1 MTVAVNKRAVAAAFG
16 RAAPRYDD
24 FADLQRQ
31 SAQLLTEHCGAQ
43 GVATVLD
50 AGCGTGAGSLDWRAR
65 GCDVTAFDLS
75 PAMLSQARERSAAH
89 RYVQG
94 DIEALPFTEGSFD
107 LVWSNL
113 AVQWCQSLSGA
124 LEHMLRVTR
133 PGGRVA
139 FTTLAHG
146 SLCELHQAWAA
157 VDHRAHANGFSRPED
172 IHAAAPAARLTLRQ
186 HPVTLLF
193 GDALSAMQSLK
204 GIGATHLHAGRAS
217 RTLTRRELRAL
228 HDAWPRQGER
238 FPLTYQLISGVIERD

>member
-1 MTVAVNKRAVAAAFG
+1 MTVAVDKRAVAAAFG
-16 RAAPRYDD
+16 RAAQTYDD
-24 FADLQRQ
+24 FAALQRQ
-31 SAQLLTEHCGAQ
+31 SAQLLAEHCGAQ
-43 GVATVLD
+43 GINTVLD

-75 PAMLSQARERSAAH
+75 PAMLARARERGAAH

-94 DIEALPFTEGSFD
+94 DIEALPFADGSFD

-113 AVQWCQSLSGA
+113 AVQWCQSLSDA
-124 LEHMLRVTR
+124 LAGMLRVAR

-139 FTTLAHG
+139 FSTLAHG
-146 SLCELHQAWAA
+146 SLGELHQAWAA
-157 VDHRAHANGFSRPED
+157 VDDRPHANRFASAD
-172 IHAAAPAARLTLRQ
+172 AVHAAAPDARMTLRQ

-204 GIGATHLHAGRAS
+204 GIGATHLHAGRAN
-217 RTLTRRELRAL
+217 RTLTRRELRRL
-228 HDAWPRQGER
+228 EDAWPRQDGR

>member
-1 MTVAVNKRAVAAAFG
+1 MTVAVDKRAVAAAFG
-16 RAAPRYDD
+16 RAAQTYDD
-24 FADLQRQ
+24 FAALQRQ
-31 SAQLLTEHCGAQ
+31 SAQLLAEHCGAQ
-43 GVATVLD
+43 GINTVLD

-75 PAMLSQARERSAAH
+75 PAMLARARERGAAH

-94 DIEALPFTEGSFD
+94 DIEALPFDEGSFD

-113 AVQWCQSLSGA
+113 AVQWCQSLSDA
-124 LEHMLRVTR
+124 LAGMLRVAR

-139 FTTLAHG
+139 FSTLAHG
-146 SLCELHQAWAA
+146 SLDELHQAWAA
-157 VDHRAHANGFSRPED
+157 VDDRPHANRFASAEAV
-172 IHAAAPAARLTLRQ
+172 HAAAPVARMTLRQ

-204 GIGATHLHAGRAS
+204 GIGATHLHAGRDS
-217 RTLTRRELRAL
+217 RTLTRRELRRL
-228 HDAWPRQGER
+228 EDAWPRQDGH